1 MDSIALTKKNF
12 MTLQPFSGKIK
23 VLNTSSGNSVPPP
36 PRGRGE
42 NLKSGALPVQQEMN
56 LIL

>member
-23 VLNTSSGNSVPPP
+23 VLNTSSGNSVSP
-36 PRGRGE
+36 PRGSGE